1 MGQDKVKIK
10 DEQMTKFPTITIE
23 NAEVP
28 KVLIGIN
35 SVFGWSHTSRGR
47 DEWIRRYFTVERI
60 AEVFTTAV
68 RLGVTGL
75 LGPVWPKLHDAIKM
89 IEDITGEKIT
99 FVATTIGAREETE
112 KQVEILKELDA
123 PFCCLHGG
131 H

>member
-1 MGQDKVKIK
+1 
-10 DEQMTKFPTITIE
+10 MTKFPTVTIK
-23 NAEVP
+23 NVEVP

-35 SVFGWSHTSRGR
+35 SVLGWSHTSRG
-47 DEWIRRYFTVERI
+47 

-89 IEDITGEKIT
+89 TEDITGEKIT